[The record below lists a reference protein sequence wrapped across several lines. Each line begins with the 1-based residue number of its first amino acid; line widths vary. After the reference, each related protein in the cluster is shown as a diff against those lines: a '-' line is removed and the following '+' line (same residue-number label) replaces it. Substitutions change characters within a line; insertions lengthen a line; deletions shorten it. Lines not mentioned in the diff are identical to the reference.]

1 MQKQTRLL
9 PWSVARGRL
18 LLFVLV
24 VMGAALAINTTI
36 TAKRAYHDVEA
47 SLQHSS
53 RTSVD
58 LLSHALSGL
67 LRNFQREEARRLLNE
82 FTAREQFVSARIL
95 SHDGRELVRAG
106 DDAGDRVGTFEV
118 SNPVLDRDG
127 NSLGVLEVMVSEDI
141 ISVQVRNAIVRD
153 SIIGAALILGILFI
167 VYMGTSRMVS
177 AIGDAHDEM
186 RRQAQHDML
195 TGLLNRRGVRQAVLE
210 RFESGEDVRLAL
222 VHVDLDRFK
231 VVNDSLGHATG
242 DRVLSA
248 FAKRLRG
255 ACRPWDLLARIGG
268 DEFLVVRELNEYH
281 RDMSEFARYLVEI
294 LNEPLPP
301 AVSRINVGASAGV
314 HALPCRSIEDFDHA
328 VADADLALYEA
339 KKLGRGQY
347 VIYQEDMRSNFI
359 GLERMLHD
367 MRGAV
372 ERSEFEPWFQPQ
384 IDTDTGDL
392 YGVEAL
398 VRWESPER
406 GVLTPADFLKLSE
419 EINLLRRIDS
429 SVFKKATAYLAD
441 LRRKGLSDVRL
452 SFNLSTP
459 RLDDPELTS
468 RLIED
473 IEAVGLEVSDV
484 SLEVLE
490 TVVFDTAHEP
500 EVQAVRKLAEAGFQ
514 IELDD
519 FGTGRASI
527 ANLTKF
533 PIGMLKIDRL
543 FISGIDQDT
552 SKQKIVRAVLG
563 LADEFGI
570 GTIAEGVETEAE
582 YRVLRDMGCVIMQ
595 GYYFAKP
602 MSFEA
607 LQSWYMTRA
616 EDRVDEFVALH
627 GGTRTMAVSAAVA
640 D

>member
-1 MQKQTRLL
+1 
-9 PWSVARGRL
+9 
-18 LLFVLV
+18 
-24 VMGAALAINTTI
+24 MGAALAINTTI
-36 TAKRAYHDVEA
+36 TAKRAYKDVEA
-47 SLQHSS
+47 NLQHSS
-53 RTSVD
+53 RISVD

-67 LRNFQREEARRLLNE
+67 VRNYQKEETRRLLSE

-95 SHDGRELVRAG
+95 SHDGRQLVTTG
-106 DDAGDRVGTFEV
+106 DDAGENTDTFAV
-118 SNPVLDRDG
+118 SSPILDRDG
-127 NSLGVLEVMVSEDI
+127 NALGVLEVMVSEDI

-153 SIIGAALILGILFI
+153 SIIGAALIFGILFI

-210 RFESGEDVRLAL
+210 RFESGENVRLAL

-281 RDMSEFARYLVEI
+281 RDMSEFASYLVEI

-339 KKLGRGQY
+339 KKQGRGQY
-347 VIYQEDMRSNFI
+347 VIYHEDMRSNFI
-359 GLERMLHD
+359 GLEKMLHD

-473 IEAVGLEVSDV
+473 IEAVGLDVSDI

-543 FISGIDQDT
+543 FISGVDQDT
-552 SKQKIVRAVLG
+552 SKQKIVRAILG

-570 GTIAEGVETEAE
+570 GTIAEGVETKAE
-582 YRVLRDMGCVIMQ
+582 YLALRDMGCVIMQ

-602 MSFEA
+602 MSFDA
-607 LQSWYMTRA
+607 LQSWYMARA

-627 GGTRTMAVSAAVA
+627 GGTRPMAVTAIVA